1 VRDSGA
7 GIAPEALSRLFDPF
21 YSTKERGTGLGL
33 AFVQEV
39 VQEHGG
45 TVRCDGA
52 PGQGATFTI
61 WLPAAPDERAAPAAP
76 APAPT
81 AAVTT

>member
-1 VRDSGA
+1 MRDTGA
-7 GIAPEALSRLFDPF
+7 GIAPEALPRLFDPF

-52 PGQGATFTI
+52 PGRGATFTVR
-61 WLPAAPDERAAPAAP
+61 LPAAPEERAGRPP
-76 APAPT
+76 RPRRPRP
-81 AAVTT
+81 VTT